1 LRFSGPTAACNVG
14 REFQVSYYTFRHTF
28 GTLLNANGESPR
40 DGGPRPPDQ
49 ALQAGRHQMQTIGQG
64 KSDKVAE
71 GGIVEILVYPEGTT
85 TAQVRNSASPKQ

>member
-1 LRFSGPTAACNVG
+1 
-14 REFQVSYYTFRHTF
+14 
-28 GTLLNANGESPR
+28 
-40 DGGPRPPDQ
+40 
-49 ALQAGRHQMQTIGQG
+49 MQTIGQG